1 MNIYVALLIMFAAA
15 FVMAGMGLASGA
27 ILGPSRPSRTKN
39 ANYECGCDPTPA
51 RSGAARFPV
60 KYYLTAMMFI
70 IFDIEVVFL
79 YPWAVSFMGQGKFGM
94 LVMMTFVELLAIPFI
109 YVWARRGFDW
119 N

>member
-1 MNIYVALLIMFAAA
+1 MLAAA
-15 FVMAGMGLASGA
+15 LFVAIAGMSVGA
-27 ILGPSRPSRTKN
+27 IMGPSRPDKVKN
-39 ANYECGCDPTPA
+39 ANYECGCDPTPN
-51 RSGAARFPV
+51 RGNQARFPV

-79 YPWAVSFMGQGKFGM
+79 YPWAVSFMEQGKFGM
-94 LVMMTFVELLAIPFI
+94 LAMMLFVELLAVPFI

>member
-1 MNIYVALLIMFAAA
+1 MNLYIALLIMLVAAL
-15 FVMAGMGLASGA
+15 FVAIAGMAVGA
-27 ILGPSRPSRTKN
+27 IMGPSRPDKVKN
-39 ANYECGCDPTPA
+39 ANYECGCDPTPN
-51 RSGAARFPV
+51 RGNQARFPV

-79 YPWAVSFMGQGKFGM
+79 YPWAVSFMEQGKFGM
-94 LVMMTFVELLAIPFI
+94 LAMMLFVELLAVPFI

>member
-1 MNIYVALLIMFAAA
+1 MNVYVALLIMLL
-15 FVMAGMGLASGA
+15 VAGLVALAGVLA
-27 ILGPSRPSRTKN
+27 GYLFGPTKPNRVKN

-51 RSGAARFPV
+51 RGNQARFPV

-70 IFDIEVVFL
+70 VFDIEVVFL
-79 YPWAVSFMGQGKFGM
+79 YPWAISFFQQGKFGM
-94 LVMMTFVELLAIPFI
+94 FVMMTFVELLAVPFI